1 MSLLPAVRT
10 AFLTTR
16 TDNTLNVT
24 AAIFEMISEVNGK
37 FAKIADKECDN
48 LNDDVKKWFRKL
60 AVSSVHS
67 FLALDN

>member
-1 MSLLPAVRT
+1 M
-10 AFLTTR
+10 
-16 TDNTLNVT
+16 NVT